1 MHTAALHAE
10 PDMEN
15 GLSRE
20 RQTRERGEGGRESR
34 AEREQEKMSR
44 SMRLRSLS
52 EHIRYSTCRALDLF
66 NRNTRDQRLTG
77 ECVCGCGRG
86 CGCANVEA
94 VIKEHVSENMYGLFM
109 SY

>member
-15 GLSRE
+15 GLNRE
-20 RQTRERGEGGRESR
+20 RQTRERGERGRESR
-34 AEREQEKMSR
+34 TEQEQDKMSR
-44 SMRLRSLS
+44 SMRLMLHQKRSLS

-77 ECVCGCGRG
+77 ERVSGCGSGSG
-86 CGCANVEA
+86 CVNVEA
-94 VIKEHVSENMYGLFM
+94 VIKTTCF
-109 SY
+109 